1 MYFDQYLGAKL
12 IFVNLLAT
20 TIISII
26 VLILWVRKR
35 RSLGK
40 TQNSQNPAQTQNKD
54 YTAFTNQVDMS
65 FDTM

>member
-40 TQNSQNPAQTQNKD
+40 IQNSQAQKDMQNKD
-54 YTAFTNQVDMS
+54 YTAFVNQVDMS
-65 FDTM
+65 LDTM